1 MAGTVADS
9 GPTTDREDDR
19 MDGVR
24 GSRRTDWVQQL
35 QDGTLPQSID
45 PLEEL
50 HRLAADL
57 DPADSLAVFA
67 NVDVPE
73 IDIADDAA
81 PPFPP
86 AT

>member
-1 MAGTVADS
+1 VSDTY
-9 GPTTDREDDR
+9 GP
-19 MDGVR
+19 
-24 GSRRTDWVQQL
+24 RRTDWVQQL
-35 QDGTLPQSID
+35 QDGTLPTGFN

-50 HRLAADL
+50 RRLASEL

-73 IDIADDAA
+73 IDIAEDTEHPEAS
-81 PPFPP
+81 